1 MSVFT
6 RAKNGLF
13 GQTKPRNPHSIEN
26 LKYLCGVLN
35 RNPIV
40 SDANRDLLIETLR
53 FISEILIWGDQ
64 NDSSVFDYFLE
75 RGMLTYFL
83 NYMRQ
88 KHGRYIC
95 VQVLQTLNILF
106 ENIRHETSLYYLL
119 SNNHINNIIVHK
131 FDFNDEEITAYYIS
145 FLKTLSLKLNTQSIN
160 FFYNERNHDFP
171 LYVEAIK
178 FFNHPETM
186 VRIAVRTLTL
196 NIYKVPDPAMH
207 RFILDRTATEYFSNL
222 VWFIRTHIL
231 DFDSLIRNNQDINN
245 RGRVTCG
252 LEEYLDHIHYLQ
264 DIFLLNVDS
273 LNNVLKDQLM
283 NRLLIPVYVFSLIK
297 RDKFSRITDPRTKL
311 DQSSALFLL
320 AEFFLVTRY
329 LPVIE
334 ELADIILS
342 ANIETV
348 EAVQRR
354 YGEQISY
361 SLPPTSLDVCLAKP
375 DALTNK
381 NNSEISLSALDINND
396 ASRHHHEHEPNRA
409 RSASSS
415 PISFAAHHRLDESST
430 KSTSLYISN
439 WTDDQK
445 TKLHIDQ
452 LKFNEAD
459 LAKRPYFEALIQALD
474 CTENDQKCFYALS
487 VILTM
492 AMNPSTDTGILESV
506 GLTVK
511 CSNKTFYN
519 TILVDQLCEI
529 LSLSVSPDSK
539 IRLATMNLAIN
550 LLKKLVYDEEENV
563 SYLSD
568 HHLARIE
575 GAYEQSTEDLRRHYR
590 QQEMFLDMFEDEY
603 RQMELNPMR
612 LEYLLKDPCMLY
624 PPTTTPLSGVEFI
637 KRLPSGD
644 VERARRSIRM
654 FFLIRALSLG
664 LRSVTEAEVPLTKAE
679 NLVKENDKLDLN
691 NSDLIACTVH
701 IKEKKDRRFLVTD
714 PMQFILI
721 EPDVKRLGWGIVKFC
736 DLMQDVKVANDK
748 EDTRSLHITIHK
760 PVNNTYVKSNPPILN
775 AKFTFDDHIR
785 CMTAKQNLS
794 KGRLR

>member
-1 MSVFT
+1 FFVY
-6 RAKNGLF
+6 
-13 GQTKPRNPHSIEN
+13 SI
-26 LKYLCGVLN
+26 K
-35 RNPIV
+35 
-40 SDANRDLLIETLR
+40 
-53 FISEILIWGDQ
+53 
-64 NDSSVFDYFLE
+64 
-75 RGMLTYFL
+75 
-83 NYMRQ
+83 
-88 KHGRYIC
+88 
-95 VQVLQTLNILF
+95 
-106 ENIRHETSLYYLL
+106 
-119 SNNHINNIIVHK
+119 
-131 FDFNDEEITAYYIS
+131 
-145 FLKTLSLKLNTQSIN
+145 
-160 FFYNERNHDFP
+160 
-171 LYVEAIK
+171 
-178 FFNHPETM
+178 
-186 VRIAVRTLTL
+186 
-196 NIYKVPDPAMH
+196 
-207 RFILDRTATEYFSNL
+207 
-222 VWFIRTHIL
+222 
-231 DFDSLIRNNQDINN
+231 
-245 RGRVTCG
+245 
-252 LEEYLDHIHYLQ
+252 
-264 DIFLLNVDS
+264 
-273 LNNVLKDQLM
+273 
-283 NRLLIPVYVFSLIK
+283 
-297 RDKFSRITDPRTKL
+297 DPRTKL

-575 GAYEQSTEDLRRHYR
+575 GVYEQSTEDLRRHYR